1 LKRFGDRVTIVTGA
15 GSGIGRE
22 TARRLAAE
30 GAMVV
35 VADRDGDGAEAV
47 ADEISAGGGTAIAT
61 RTDVSVA
68 ADVAAMAAAARA
80 AFGPVDLL
88 VNNAAIGQGDD
99 VLAIDEATWDEELAV
114 DLKAAFLCAKAALPD
129 MIERRRGAIV
139 NVATVNALA
148 ALGLEAYSAAKA
160 GLVSLTRS
168 LAVRYGRYGVRANAV
183 APGTVRTPIW
193 RERLEKDP
201 QVFEKLAPWY
211 PLGRVGEPEDV
222 AHAVLFLASDEAAWI
237 TGVVLRVD
245 GGLLAGNYRMSRE
258 LQAEFDDDE
267 GP

>member
-1 LKRFGDRVTIVTGA
+1 LKRFGDQVAIVTGA

-22 TARRLAAE
+22 TARRLAVE
-30 GAMVV
+30 GALVV

-47 ADEISAGGGTAIAT
+47 ADEIAAAGGTAIAT
-61 RTDVSVA
+61 RTDVSVTA
-68 ADVAAMAAAARA
+68 EVAAMTAAARA
-80 AFGPVDLL
+80 SFGPVDVL
-88 VNNAAIGQGDD
+88 VNNAAIAQGDD

-114 DLKAAFLCAKAALPD
+114 DLKAAFLCAKEALPD

-139 NVATVNALA
+139 NIATVNALS
-148 ALGLEAYSAAKA
+148 ALGQEAYSAAKA

-183 APGTVRTPIW
+183 APGTVRTAIW
-193 RERLEKDP
+193 RRRLEKDP
-201 QVFEKLAPWY
+201 EVFEKLAPWY

-258 LQAEFDDDE
+258 LQAEFDDD
-267 GP
+267 

>member
-1 LKRFGDRVTIVTGA
+1 LSRFDDRVTIVTGA

-30 GAMVV
+30 GALVV
-35 VADRDGDGAEAV
+35 VADRAGDR
-47 ADEISAGGGTAIAT
+47 ADEVAREIAAAGGTAIAT

-68 ADVAAMAAAARA
+68 GQVEAMGAAARTS
-80 AFGPVDLL
+80 FGPVDLL
-88 VNNAAIGQGDD
+88 VNNAAIARGDD
-99 VLAIDEATWDEELAV
+99 VLSIDEATWDEELAV
-114 DLKAAFLCAKAALPD
+114 DLKAAYLCAKEALPD

-139 NVATVNALA
+139 NVATVNAFS
-148 ALGLEAYSAAKA
+148 ALGYEAYSAAKA

-183 APGTVRTPIW
+183 APGTVRTAVW

-237 TGVVLRVD
+237 TGAVLRVD
-245 GGLLAGNYRMSRE
+245 GGLLAGSYRMSRE
-258 LQAEFDDDE
+258 LQAEFDDD
-267 GP
+267 